1 MKRGRSP
8 SQPDRS
14 MVQTVSS
21 GPALDG
27 IRFSATM
34 GSWFAV
40 LLFAGMLV
48 MLEFGRRYGT
58 RQRRLY
64 GESHAAGLS
73 AVEGAV
79 FALLGLLVAFTF
91 SGAATRFDQRR
102 SWIIEEANDMGTAYL
117 RVDLLPPELQP
128 PVRQKFREY
137 VDARIATYEAL
148 PDMEKAKEHLNRA
161 NEIQGELWS
170 LAIPAA
176 QAAGV
181 QAPVLLVPALNAMF
195 DISNVRTWAT
205 QMHPPEVV
213 FVLLASLALGC
224 ALIAGHGMAAAPER
238 NWLHMIAF
246 ALVLASAVFVIT
258 DLEFPRMGV
267 FRVDAFDQAIVD
279 VRRGMK

>member
-1 MKRGRSP
+1 LKRGRSP

-176 QAAGV
+176 QAAGA

-205 QMHPPEVV
+205 QMHPPAVV

>member
-1 MKRGRSP
+1 LKRGRSP

-40 LLFAGMLV
+40 LLFVGMLV

-176 QAAGV
+176 QAAGA